1 MEFQSLHNLN
11 KLDYKN
17 SIMQIYIIN
26 FFTISIFYFLCWVI
40 NPNFTYADI
49 NMIDQKTI
57 MKTPQPLEAN
67 KIYYQYD
74 FKSFR
79 HKDDS
84 YPAEKKLFLSPETL
98 ETDPNDDSLL
108 DIYQITINENNQYS
122 KVINICRNII
132 EILYPTEPFE
142 TLEDG
147 IHFYILDKDNQLQKK
162 ENFEAVF
169 KEPGYIRVEK
179 LDGKVISI
187 QKRPTYMIIHFNY
200 EYWPNQNLKYDK
212 LEYYNNEHQI
222 IYYDETFYDENE
234 KAIAGNSKNL
244 LTQQNIRYTYIN
256 KDGVSRIDEYFDSQ
270 GNKTNHVI
278 YYDNTNAEDKIEN
291 QILDHEG
298 KLVEKSNKVPDDIFD
313 PLKEELAEKYPY
325 NNLLMDIEKTDVVLT
340 EKFFLHTVD
349 KNTTQWDNEAINRA
363 KYLQITPHQPY
374 YAKVTYPLLWPNRY
388 KNFPHQKPLT
398 LIEAEHQQPNAKYSD
413 LIKFEVGNN
422 YQYKTLIKEKWQQTP
437 ITLPLEQFKPLENN
451 IYFFVMD
458 NNGKLIP
465 LENVEQAVE
474 QPNYIRV
481 EKEMGKIISIVKKT
495 RIYKVLNEFE
505 YQDNSLKNSKFNLLE
520 STLLPNLIIE
530 TKWENYLPKYQAIK
544 DNQGITVRTITV
556 INPTDFHAIFDEFNS
571 NGIKTNHIEINKNN
585 NPDIINQYLD
595 EKGQLIKTTDDYPE
609 KDSVYDKIYEKPFY
623 PIFIDQLEY
632 QLFKLYQRELKN
644 DK

>member
-1 MEFQSLHNLN
+1 MG
-11 KLDYKN
+11 N
-17 SIMQIYIIN
+17 SIMKIYIKKFI
-26 FFTISIFYFLCWVI
+26 TISIFFSCWVI
-40 NPNFTYADI
+40 NPNSTYADI
-49 NMIDQKTI
+49 NMKDQKTI

-67 KIYYQYD
+67 KIYYQND

-79 HKDDS
+79 HKDES
-84 YPAEKKLFLSPETL
+84 YPVEEKLFLSPATL
-98 ETDPNDDSLL
+98 ETDPDD
-108 DIYQITINENNQYS
+108 DIASQEISQITLNENKQYS
-122 KVINICRNII
+122 EVTKIRRNII

-187 QKRPTYMIIHFNY
+187 QKRPTYTIIHFNY

-298 KLVEKSNKVPDDIFD
+298 KLVEISNKEPDDIFD

-556 INPTDFHAIFDEFNS
+556 INPTDFHAIFEEFNS

-632 QLFKLYQRELKN
+632 QLFKLYQKHVNLQTTIKR
-644 DK
+644 

>member
-1 MEFQSLHNLN
+1 MG
-11 KLDYKN
+11 N
-17 SIMQIYIIN
+17 SIMPIYIKRFI
-26 FFTISIFYFLCWVI
+26 TTSICYFLFWVI
-40 NPNFTYADI
+40 NSNFTYADI
-49 NMIDQKTI
+49 NMKDQKTI
-57 MKTPQPLEAN
+57 IKTPQPLEAN
-67 KIYYQYD
+67 KIYYQYN
-74 FKSFR
+74 FKNFL
-79 HKDDS
+79 HKEDS
-84 YPAEKKLFLSPETL
+84 YPLKEKLFLSPATL
-98 ETDPNDDSLL
+98 ETDPDNDIASQE
-108 DIYQITINENNQYS
+108 ISQITLNENKQYS
-122 KVINICRNII
+122 EVTKIRRNII

-142 TLEDG
+142 ALEDG

-200 EYWPNQNLKYDK
+200 EYWPNQNLKYGK
-212 LEYYNNEHQI
+212 LEYYNNEQQI

-234 KAIAGNSKNL
+234 KAIAGNNKNL

-256 KDGVSRIDEYFDSQ
+256 KDSVSRIDEYFDCQ

-291 QILDHEG
+291 QILGHEG
-298 KLVEKSNKVPDDIFD
+298 KLVEISNKEPDDIFD
-313 PLKEELAEKYPY
+313 PLKEKLAENYPY
-325 NNLLMDIEKTDVVLT
+325 NNLLMDIEKTNVVLT

-398 LIEAEHQQPNAKYSD
+398 LIEAEHQQPNTKYSD

-437 ITLPLEQFKPLENN
+437 ITLPLEQFKPLEND

-465 LENVEQAVE
+465 LDNVEQAVE

-520 STLLPNLIIE
+520 STLLPNFIIE

-556 INPTDFHAIFDEFNS
+556 INPTDFHAIFEEFNS

>member
-1 MEFQSLHNLN
+1 MSSEMG
-11 KLDYKN
+11 N
-17 SIMQIYIIN
+17 SIMKIYIKKFI
-26 FFTISIFYFLCWVI
+26 TISIFFFLCWVI
-40 NPNFTYADI
+40 NPNFTCADI
-49 NMIDQKTI
+49 NMKDQKTI
-57 MKTPQPLEAN
+57 MKTPQPLESN
-67 KIYYQYD
+67 KIYYQDD

-79 HKDDS
+79 YKDDS
-84 YPAEKKLFLSPETL
+84 YPAEEKLFLSPATL
-98 ETDPNDDSLL
+98 ETDPDD
-108 DIYQITINENNQYS
+108 DIASQEISQITLNENKQYS
-122 KVINICRNII
+122 EVTKIRRNII

-222 IYYDETFYDENE
+222 IYYDETFYDDNE
-234 KAIAGNSKNL
+234 KIVSGNKKNL

-278 YYDNTNAEDKIEN
+278 YYDNTNSEDKIEN

-325 NNLLMDIEKTDVVLT
+325 NNLLMDIEKTDEVLT
-340 EKFFLHTVD
+340 EEFFLHTLD

-363 KYLQITPHQPY
+363 KYLQITPNQPY
-374 YAKVTYPLLWPNRY
+374 YAKKPYPLFWPNRY

-437 ITLPLEQFKPLENN
+437 ITLPLEQFKALENN

-458 NNGKLIP
+458 NNGKLNS

-481 EKEMGKIISIVKKT
+481 KKEMGKIISIVKKT

-505 YQDNSLKNSKFNLLE
+505 YQDNRLKNSKFNLLE

-530 TKWENYLPKYQAIK
+530 TKWENYLPKYQVIK
-544 DNQGITVRTITV
+544 DNKGITVRTITV
-556 INPTDFHAIFDEFNS
+556 INPTDFHAIFEEFNS
-571 NGIKTNHIEINKNN
+571 NGIKTNHIEINENN

-595 EKGQLIKTTDDYPE
+595 EKGQLMKTTDDYPE

>member
-1 MEFQSLHNLN
+1 
-11 KLDYKN
+11 
-17 SIMQIYIIN
+17 MQIYTKNII
-26 FFTISIFYFLCWVI
+26 TISILYFLCSVI
-40 NPNFTYADI
+40 NTNFTYADI
-49 NMIDQKTI
+49 NMIVQKTI

-67 KIYYQYD
+67 RIYYQYD

-79 HKDDS
+79 HKEDS
-84 YPAEKKLFLSPETL
+84 SPAEGKLFLSPATL
-98 ETDPNDDSLL
+98 ETDPDD
-108 DIYQITINENNQYS
+108 DIALQEISQIILNENKQYREVT
-122 KVINICRNII
+122 KIRRNII

-147 IHFYILDKDNQLQKK
+147 IHFYILNKDNQLQKK

-187 QKRPTYMIIHFNY
+187 QKRPIYMIIHFNY

-234 KAIAGNSKNL
+234 KIITGNKKNL
-244 LTQQNIRYTYIN
+244 LTRRNIRYTYIN
-256 KDGVSRIDEYFDSQ
+256 KDGISRVDEYFDSQ

-298 KLVEKSNKVPDDIFD
+298 KLVAISNTVPDDIFD
-313 PLKEELAEKYPY
+313 PLKEELAESYPY

-363 KYLQITPHQPY
+363 KYLRITPNQPY
-374 YAKVTYPLLWPNRY
+374 YAKVTYPLFWPNRY

-413 LIKFEVGNN
+413 LIQFEVGNN

-437 ITLPLEQFKPLENN
+437 ITLPLEQFKPLEND

-530 TKWENYLPKYQAIK
+530 TKWENYLPKYQVIK

-556 INPTDFHAIFDEFNS
+556 INPTDFHAIFEEFNS
-571 NGIKTNHIEINKNN
+571 NGIKTNRIEINKNN
-585 NPDIINQYLD
+585 DPDIINQYLD

-609 KDSVYDKIYEKPFY
+609 KDSVYDKIYKEPFY

-632 QLFKLYQRELKN
+632 QLFKLYQRELEN
-644 DK
+644 D

>member
-1 MEFQSLHNLN
+1 MSSEMG
-11 KLDYKN
+11 N
-17 SIMQIYIIN
+17 SIMKIYIKRFI
-26 FFTISIFYFLCWVI
+26 TISIFFFLCWVI
-40 NPNFTYADI
+40 NPNSTYADI
-49 NMIDQKTI
+49 NMKDQKTI

-67 KIYYQYD
+67 KIYYQDD

-84 YPAEKKLFLSPETL
+84 YPAEEKLFLSPATL
-98 ETDPNDDSLL
+98 ETDPDD
-108 DIYQITINENNQYS
+108 DIASQEISQITLNENKQYS
-122 KVINICRNII
+122 EVTKIRRNII

-222 IYYDETFYDENE
+222 IYYDETFYDDNE
-234 KAIAGNSKNL
+234 KIVSGNKKNL

-325 NNLLMDIEKTDVVLT
+325 NNLLMDIEKTDEVLT
-340 EKFFLHTVD
+340 EEFFLHTVD

-363 KYLQITPHQPY
+363 KYLQITPNQPY

-556 INPTDFHAIFDEFNS
+556 INPTDFHAIFEEFNS